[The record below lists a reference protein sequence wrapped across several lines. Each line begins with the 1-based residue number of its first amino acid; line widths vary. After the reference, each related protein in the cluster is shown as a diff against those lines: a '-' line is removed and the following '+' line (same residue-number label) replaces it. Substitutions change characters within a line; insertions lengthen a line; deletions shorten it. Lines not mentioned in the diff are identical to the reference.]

1 MPIEQAIDEMQ
12 GKISLLENRKFIRC
26 IAAVGVYYIGW
37 IGFLT
42 HHILQS
48 GGFH

>member
-1 MPIEQAIDEMQ
+1 MPIEQAIDEMH
-12 GKISLLENRKFIRC
+12 GKISLLENRKFIHC
-26 IAAVGVYYIGW
+26 IAAIGVYYVAW

-42 HHILQS
+42 HQILQS

>member
-1 MPIEQAIDEMQ
+1 MPIEQAINEMQ
-12 GKISLLENRKFIRC
+12 GKISLFDNRKFIG
-26 IAAVGVYYIGW
+26 ILGAIGVYYVAW

-42 HHILQS
+42 HHILQT